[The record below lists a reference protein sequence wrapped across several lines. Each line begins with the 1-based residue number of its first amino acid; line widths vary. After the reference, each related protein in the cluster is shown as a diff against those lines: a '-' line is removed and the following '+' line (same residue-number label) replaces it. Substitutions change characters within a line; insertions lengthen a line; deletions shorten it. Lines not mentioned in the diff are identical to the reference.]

1 MLWTVK
7 PWQKRSKSDLFS
19 QVNDQK
25 VTMLLFD
32 HFFVKNCFFKLELF
46 LVCFTYLISSSQNF
60 VTFSLKTDKVI
71 KKSYFLQ
78 ILKYLQLCLTILHM
92 SWIYLQNMWKL
103 LLLHNCRFADKG
115 KIDHW
120 QSYVKKVW
128 YSQSSMINTRKYC

>member
-1 MLWTVK
+1 MAKKIKKWSIFTGK
-7 PWQKRSKSDLFS
+7 WSKSNNVAVWPFFCQKLFF
-19 QVNDQK
+19 Q
-25 VTMLLFD
+25 TWTFPCLFYLFNLKFSEFCYVFIKNWQSYKEKL
-32 HFFVKNCFFKLELF
+32 FFA
-46 LVCFTYLISSSQNF
+46 
-60 VTFSLKTDKVI
+60 D
-71 KKSYFLQ
+71 

-128 YSQSSMINTRKYC
+128 YSQSSMINARKYC